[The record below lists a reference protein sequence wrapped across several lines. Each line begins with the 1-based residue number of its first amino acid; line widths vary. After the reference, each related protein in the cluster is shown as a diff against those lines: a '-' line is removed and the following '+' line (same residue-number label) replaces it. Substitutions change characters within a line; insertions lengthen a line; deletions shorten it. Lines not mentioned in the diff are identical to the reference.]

1 LQTALE
7 TEMKLAISALLED
20 TTGQQQIQQIEA
32 TIALELQKKGF
43 LQRNTEGI
51 VRSRVEISYSPRFIG
66 RGNNLTAAPVSLQ
79 TRRYI

>member
-1 LQTALE
+1 MCLSPEETAHLIL
-7 TEMKLAISALLED
+7 TLFR
-20 TTGQQQIQQIEA
+20 QHQ
-32 TIALELQKKGF
+32 KGF